1 MGKCLIW
8 QDEYYLLSRLFNN
21 PEPFQDFNDNFKEWT
36 LNLSFKGSISVIKV
50 NFGFKGSQF
59 PDKILSCNEA
69 VSFRVNLFKQFIQLS
84 MATGYLIVKVV
95 PQLWDFDLLMTLTD
109 KFKEQVWIVAL
120 TMQQIML
127 ELVDD
132 LLSLA
137 KFVKKVNVLFLLSLV
152 HF

>member
-1 MGKCLIW
+1 
-8 QDEYYLLSRLFNN
+8 
-21 PEPFQDFNDNFKEWT
+21 
-36 LNLSFKGSISVIKV
+36 
-50 NFGFKGSQF
+50 
-59 PDKILSCNEA
+59 
-69 VSFRVNLFKQFIQLS
+69 
-84 MATGYLIVKVV
+84 
-95 PQLWDFDLLMTLTD
+95 MTLTD

>member
-1 MGKCLIW
+1 
-8 QDEYYLLSRLFNN
+8 
-21 PEPFQDFNDNFKEWT
+21 
-36 LNLSFKGSISVIKV
+36 
-50 NFGFKGSQF
+50 
-59 PDKILSCNEA
+59 
-69 VSFRVNLFKQFIQLS
+69 

-95 PQLWDFDLLMTLTD
+95 PQLRDFDLLMTLTD